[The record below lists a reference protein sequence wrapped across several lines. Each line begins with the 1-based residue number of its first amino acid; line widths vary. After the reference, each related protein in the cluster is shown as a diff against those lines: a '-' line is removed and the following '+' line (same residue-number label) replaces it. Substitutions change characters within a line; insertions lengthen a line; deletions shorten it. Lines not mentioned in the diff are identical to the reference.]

1 MRRLTTRRKMSLVIT
16 VIAVILAVAAPAWAA
31 DPQGYVEDE
40 LNYGYFFD
48 DLDQGVA
55 VFAGGPV
62 ESFCSGHDK
71 GSAPL
76 RVFERS
82 DGSVDLKANA
92 RNQPF
97 WVYHVDVPAPVLE
110 EQVCT
115 GQIAPPDAFATGTGN
130 LKVRISI
137 LADGIIDVFN
147 GINGTATAA
156 DGTEWKVRT
165 WADLTL
171 VNGVPQGDPAEFQ
184 GLKIQQIGS

>member
-16 VIAVILAVAAPAWAA
+16 VIAMVLAVAAPAWAA

-40 LNYGYFFD
+40 LNYGYFYD
-48 DLDQGVA
+48 KLDQGVA

-76 RVFERS
+76 RIFERS
-82 DGSVDLKANA
+82 DGSVDLKADA
-92 RNQPF
+92 RNQPI
-97 WVYHVDVPAPVLE
+97 WVYQAEVPAPVLE

-115 GQIAPPDAFATGTGN
+115 GQIAPPEAFATGTAN

-137 LADGIIDVFN
+137 LGDGVVEVFN
-147 GINGTATAA
+147 SVNGTATAA

-165 WADLTL
+165 WADLTV

-184 GLKIQQIGS
+184 GVKIQQIGS